1 MNISVFKLIITGKVA
16 WEDPLATVE
25 EEAYR
30 EWDTYVQTHTCT
42 YTEQERKKDRQKDRE
57 KARQIETERERE
69 RVTLW
74 RTQRDTQTHRIKV
87 TSSVKLMH
95 RYHGHGTKDSHC
107 MYERDLVLESSMA
120 SRMHAI
126 MLDRKSCT
134 YIWTYVGPTCV
145 CMDSC
150 RYTGMHVNCLPTQV
164 PILRTYYL

>member
-1 MNISVFKLIITGKVA
+1 MRRSSRNCGGRGIQRMRYIHPNSHMHIHRA
-16 WEDPLATVE
+16 
-25 EEAYR
+25 
-30 EWDTYVQTHTCT
+30 
-42 YTEQERKKDRQKDRE
+42 RE
-57 KARQIETERERE
+57 KERQTERQRESKTDRNRERE

>member
-69 RVTLW
+69 LHSEGPSE
-74 RTQRDTQTHRIKV
+74 THRIKV

-150 RYTGMHVNCLPTQV
+150 RYTGMHVNCLPPQV